1 MVGNNRTRTIRES
14 EGYMK
19 RFAKLF
25 VVQSEHAGLHFLRN
39 LYIDLGQ
46 RDGIQ

>member
-1 MVGNNRTRTIRES
+1 MVGKNRTRTIRES

-25 VVQSEHAGLHFLRN
+25 VVQSERAGLHFLRN

>member
-1 MVGNNRTRTIRES
+1 

-25 VVQSEHAGLHFLRN
+25 VVQSEHAGLHFLPN
-39 LYIDLGQ
+39 LVIDSGQ